1 VPDYVKL
8 HTEALDSVK
17 IQTLPDSLVRPWMN
31 LLLVS
36 RLHGGILPDIKTIC
50 FRLRTDQTTVAGWL
64 SALERAGLID
74 RSAGERGEISMH
86 DWEFWNP
93 EDRRDQ
99 QNAERQRRFR
109 AKKSAFKKENQ
120 TEDNPIQPNVTF
132 VTRNVERNVTV
143 EPLRNVTDGMAEW
156 PLLGLQVRKGFPAAN
171 DQEVLAV
178 AQDCIQACISMGIPE
193 QDFPDD
199 EDLADAVKLAHFDG
213 QQNVRAYRSR
223 ARQVVKTW
231 IDRNKHYE
239 SQQKPR
245 TA

>member
-1 VPDYVKL
+1 MPDYVKL

-156 PLLGLQVRKGFPAAN
+156 PSN
-171 DQEVLAV
+171 
-178 AQDCIQACISMGIPE
+178 
-193 QDFPDD
+193 
-199 EDLADAVKLAHFDG
+199 
-213 QQNVRAYRSR
+213 R
-223 ARQVVKTW
+223 ARLRPSVHLDGDTGTGLPGRRRFGRRRQTGALRRTTK
-231 IDRNKHYE
+231 RAGL
-239 SQQKPR
+239 QKPR
-245 TA
+245 ETGCENVD